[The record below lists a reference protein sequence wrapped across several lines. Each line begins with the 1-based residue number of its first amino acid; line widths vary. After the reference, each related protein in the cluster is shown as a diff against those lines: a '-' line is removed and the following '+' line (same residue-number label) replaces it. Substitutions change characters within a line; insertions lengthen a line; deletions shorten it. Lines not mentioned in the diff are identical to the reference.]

1 MTMGSN
7 CNVEIMPPKTN
18 TPNINT
24 GSNPIFNI
32 DLSKGFF
39 NAPSGSTESTP
50 LALTKSNNASHHPPP
65 MLKIELANSALNYST
80 PPASS
85 SSSITEQPSPPVI
98 RNDVC
103 NTPVIK
109 IDYSK
114 IVTAFTPLS
123 SPEMNINTP
132 PPIPQSSSSSAASS
146 TFMPRSSVTA
156 STSFA
161 ATAAATYYPPVQQPQ
176 QKPQTS
182 TSVNI
187 DFSTF
192 NSSLMK
198 TANTIYPPQ
207 PPSQSASNLDMD
219 EDYDNI

>member
-1 MTMGSN
+1 MGSN
-7 CNVEIMPPKTN
+7 CNFEILPPKLN

-24 GSNPIFNI
+24 GPPNPVFNI
-32 DLSKGFF
+32 DLSKSFF
-39 NAPSGSTESTP
+39 NTSSGSTELATP
-50 LALTKSNNASHHPPP
+50 LALTKFNNASHHPPHL
-65 MLKIELANSALNYST
+65 LKIELANSALNYST
-80 PPASS
+80 PPP
-85 SSSITEQPSPPVI
+85 SSSINEQQPSPPVI

-123 SPEMNINTP
+123 SPELNVKTP
-132 PPIPQSSSSSAASS
+132 PPTPLSSIASSSFARTAAGASSSSTAASPIPNH
-146 TFMPRSSVTA
+146 M
-156 STSFA
+156 
-161 ATAAATYYPPVQQPQ
+161 QLQ

-192 NSSLMK
+192 NSSLLK
-198 TANTIYPPQ
+198 TAKTIYPPQ
-207 PPSQSASNLDMD
+207 PPTQSASSLDMD

>member
-1 MTMGSN
+1 M
-7 CNVEIMPPKTN
+7 EILPPKIN
-18 TPNINT
+18 TPNINA
-24 GSNPIFNI
+24 GPNPVFNI
-32 DLSKGFF
+32 DLSKSFF
-39 NAPSGSTESTP
+39 NTPSGSTELASP
-50 LALTKSNNASHHPPP
+50 LALIKSNNASHHPPH

-80 PPASS
+80 PPP
-85 SSSITEQPSPPVI
+85 SSSINEQQPSPPVI

-114 IVTAFTPLS
+114 IVTAYTPLS
-123 SPEMNINTP
+123 SPELNVKTP
-132 PPIPQSSSSSAASS
+132 PPTPSSSIASS
-146 TFMPRSSVTA
+146 SFARTTVAA
-156 STSFA
+156 STSTSSVGA
-161 ATAAATYYPPVQQPQ
+161 APIPNPMQLQ

-198 TANTIYPPQ
+198 TAKSIYPPQ
-207 PPSQSASNLDMD
+207 PPTQSASSLDMD